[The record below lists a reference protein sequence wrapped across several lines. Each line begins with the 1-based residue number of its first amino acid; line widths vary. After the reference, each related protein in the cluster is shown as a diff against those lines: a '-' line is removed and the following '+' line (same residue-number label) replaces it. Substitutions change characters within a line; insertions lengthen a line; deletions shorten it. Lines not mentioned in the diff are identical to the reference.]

1 MGTLVSRSVSILDAS
16 GPLPD
21 AVLRYDERPDALV
34 DVFLPDGPADTVVTF
49 VHGGFW
55 RAAYDRTHVRPLARA
70 LGGRRLRGDPAG
82 VPPGR
87 RRRRLADHL

>member
-1 MGTLVSRSVSILDAS
+1 MEILDAS

-21 AVLRYDERPDALV
+21 AVLRYDERAEAVV

-55 RAAYDRTHVRPLARA
+55 RAAYDR
-70 LGGRRLRGDPAG
+70 GGDAFSQGFGGAGQGFGDLDRGLPGPA
-82 VPPGR
+82 
-87 RRRRLADHL
+87 